1 MHSPTFT
8 LAQMLQLS
16 AWEPLVGPAG
26 GPDFTLGRPHNFS
39 GGALTASG
47 LAVAGLGAGAAAG
60 GGSGGAAL
68 GAALLSP
75 GAPVPDGLAAGSGPR
90 APPGWAGG

>member
-1 MHSPTFT
+1 
-8 LAQMLQLS
+8 MLQLS
-16 AWEPLVGPAG
+16 EEPLVGPTG
-26 GPDFTLGRPHNFS
+26 GPGFTMGRPHNVS
-39 GGALTASG
+39 GGALNASG

-75 GAPVPDGLAAGSGPR
+75 WAPVPDGLAAGSAPR
-90 APPGWAGG
+90 VPAGWAVG